1 MHIRHLS
8 INILL
13 HAVVYIKVTDS
24 GMGHYGPI
32 FGRRRKFRFQTTTLE
47 PALGSSK
54 PPTQGVRCVIFLA
67 KRRAAP
73 ETKDV
78 LSNRRAGALLAFK
91 HVLTVCARVQIQLV
105 TGHVFFTACLS
116 V

>member
-13 HAVVYIKVTDS
+13 YSVVYIKVTDN

-32 FGRRRKFRFQTTTLE
+32 FGRRREFRFKTTTLE

-54 PPTQGVRCVIFLA
+54 PPTQGVRCVILLA
-67 KRRAAP
+67 KRRTAP

-78 LSNRRAGALLAFK
+78 VSNLRGGALLAFE
-91 HVLTVCARVQIQLV
+91 HVLAACARV
-105 TGHVFFTACLS
+105 
-116 V
+116 